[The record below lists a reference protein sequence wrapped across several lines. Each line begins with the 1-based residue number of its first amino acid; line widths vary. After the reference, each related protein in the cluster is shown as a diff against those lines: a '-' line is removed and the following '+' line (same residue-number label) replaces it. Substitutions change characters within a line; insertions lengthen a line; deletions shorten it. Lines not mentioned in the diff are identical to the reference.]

1 MGRILLDLLR
11 SESFGAVGVDLMS
24 KGRLPKRLAASLLP
38 DTGGATA
45 AIFAIALP
53 VLVGMGA
60 LAVDVGIWNVQK
72 RQAQGAADQAAYSAA
87 VAAKAGAN
95 ATNATTDAHAIAA
108 GMGFVNGANGVTITV
123 NSPPANGQFVGET
136 GYWEVIVSEPQ
147 NTWLAG
153 YFLGSGATVNA
164 RAVAGGS
171 AGGTACIIGLNSSTG
186 VDAITM
192 DNNNIVSN
200 PGCTIYSNSN
210 FSVANNSGIS
220 GTAYAAGSF
229 TGKVDK
235 ADLPNKV
242 SGAAQVDDP
251 YADLTLPSTCSG
263 SATITGDGT
272 KTAGSYCGGFVIDNN
287 KTVTLSSG
295 TYIIGSNFSLGNSV
309 VINSTGP
316 VTLIFMP
323 NTNIAIGNNA
333 AFHFDAPTTGPYAG
347 IGMAGRNLTTNFV
360 SWNNALFDIQG
371 AIYFPNQTLEI
382 KNNFS
387 STKCTQIVANIVQI
401 KNNAN
406 MASTCP
412 GSGIRSPGGS
422 TVALLE

>member
-1 MGRILLDLLR
+1 MSDGSRRRFPKWLTA
-11 SESFGAVGVDLMS
+11 SFFTNTD
-24 KGRLPKRLAASLLP
+24 
-38 DTGGATA
+38 GATA

-87 VAAKAGAN
+87 VAAKAGAGS
-95 ATNATTDAHAIAA
+95 ANATTDARAITA

-123 NSPPANGQFVGET
+123 NNPPASGQFAGEN

-147 NTWLAG
+147 ATWLAG
-153 YFLGSGATVNA
+153 YFLGGGPTVNA
-164 RAVAGGS
+164 RAVAGGA
-171 AGGTACIIGLNSSTG
+171 AGGTACIIGLNQTAG
-186 VDAITM
+186 VNAVTM
-192 DNNNIVSN
+192 NNNNVISN
-200 PGCTIYSNSN
+200 PGCTVYSNSN
-210 FSVANNSGIS
+210 FSVDNNSGIS
-220 GTAYAAGSF
+220 GTAYAAGTF

-242 SGAAQVDDP
+242 SGATPVDDP

-263 SATITGDGT
+263 SATITGNGT
-272 KTAGSYCGGFVIDNN
+272 KVAGNYCGGFVIGNN
-287 KTVTLSSG
+287 QTLTLSSG
-295 TYIIGSNFSLGNSV
+295 TYVIGNNFSLGNSV

-323 NTNIAIGNNA
+323 NTSISIGNNA
-333 AFHFDAPTTGPYAG
+333 QFHFNAPTTGPYAG
-347 IGMAGRNLTTNFV
+347 IAMAGRNLTTNFV

-371 AIYFPNQTLEI
+371 AVYFPNQTLEI
-382 KNNFS
+382 KNNFNS
-387 STKCTQIVANIVQI
+387 SKCTQIVANIVQI
-401 KNNAN
+401 KNNAS

-422 TVALLE
+422 TIALLE